1 VGLVKEVLLGLILGW
16 TASLFFASVQ
26 MVGEWLD
33 LHGGFQAAQLLNPA
47 FETEGALVGN
57 FKYLVAGLVFLGVGG
72 HLIVL
77 RAAVASLTISPPGVL
92 RMSDPAPAAL
102 ALVTKVVLVAVQL
115 AAPVAATL
123 FLVEIAMGLIHRA
136 LPQVNTLILTF
147 PVKAWVALCAL
158 MLSLP
163 VIVRALERVFGDLG
177 AVLTDVLRA
186 VGG

>member
-1 VGLVKEVLLGLILGW
+1 
-16 TASLFFASVQ
+16 
-26 MVGEWLD
+26 
-33 LHGGFQAAQLLNPA
+33 
-47 FETEGALVGN
+47 
-57 FKYLVAGLVFLGVGG
+57 
-72 HLIVL
+72 
-77 RAAVASLTISPPGVL
+77 
-92 RMSDPAPAAL
+92 MSDPAPAAL